1 MLNNS
6 ADVSQAANS
15 KNRKKLLNHDGALK
29 HKNAESDFIPLDKED
44 SENNSQSRYQRD
56 RSHQKSYYKNS
67 YYNGNRY
74 QNRGVYNGNHGS
86 TYKNASNSLKGHPK
100 HSYGGPSSQF
110 ASTSHPNGNNTSN
123 SYPRTKRKRDS
134 SAISSSGRD
143 QTQSK
148 KDDINTH
155 SDTIS
160 SFQVPKVSLSEKAIE
175 EIQFKNKTLPQS
187 TVKSLISTD
196 ALLPNKTL
204 ETTSQDNVQ
213 IESTTKG
220 GNKTSKHPESAE
232 KRKANENIDS
242 NVICGKN
249 EELHYD
255 KKESIE
261 DKENAV
267 NTPIISIAE
276 NFKEKLQ
283 DEIGNGDA
291 FAAKSQTPV
300 WYRGRPYGGGAIG

>member
-1 MLNNS
+1 M
-6 ADVSQAANS
+6 
-15 KNRKKLLNHDGALK
+15 
-29 HKNAESDFIPLDKED
+29 
-44 SENNSQSRYQRD
+44 
-56 RSHQKSYYKNS
+56 
-67 YYNGNRY
+67 YNGN
-74 QNRGVYNGNHGS
+74 QGS
-86 TYKNASNSLKGHPK
+86 GYKKASNSLKGHPK
-100 HSYGGPSSQF
+100 HSYGGPNSHF

-123 SYPRTKRKRDS
+123 SFPRTKRKRDS

-143 QTQSK
+143 QIQSK

-160 SFQVPKVSLSEKAIE
+160 SFQVPKASQSDKAIE

-187 TVKSLISTD
+187 TVKSLISTN

-204 ETTSQDNVQ
+204 ETSQDNVQ
-213 IESTTKG
+213 IESTTNG
-220 GNKTSKHPESAE
+220 GNKTSKPSESAE
-232 KRKANENIDS
+232 KRKGNENIDS

-276 NFKEKLQ
+276 NFKEQLQ
-283 DEIGNGDA
+283 NEIANGDA
-291 FAAKSQTPV
+291 FAATSQTPV